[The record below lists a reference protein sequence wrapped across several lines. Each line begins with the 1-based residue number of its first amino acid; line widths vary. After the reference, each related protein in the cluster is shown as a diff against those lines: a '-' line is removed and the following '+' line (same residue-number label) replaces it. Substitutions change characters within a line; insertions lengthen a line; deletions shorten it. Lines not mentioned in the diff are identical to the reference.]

1 MGEQIMKNLSIS
13 IEILF
18 KVPLLR
24 FAGCSGYLIPY
35 QYCTLT
41 VTANT
46 VDSILLMEEEDK
58 TEKGHY

>member
-1 MGEQIMKNLSIS
+1 MKNLSIS

-18 KVPLLR
+18 KVKLR
-24 FAGCSGYLIPY
+24 LKSTVITFCRLFRIPY